1 MEDAIARLSQYVNSV
16 CPVGAEAVLLVEPYL
31 EPCRFGKREN
41 LVEKGKRGGYVYFVL
56 KGITRSF
63 WMENGAE
70 YSTSFAAE
78 GALVYSMDE
87 LYSGQPSQ
95 EYVQAIEEVEALRL
109 PVEVW
114 QRVTSGNIE
123 WCAYFLQLH
132 QREYLRIHR
141 THKERLTLDAAA
153 RYRSFCA
160 AFPEVCN
167 RSPLV
172 YIASYLGIAPATLS
186 RIRAGRRK

>member
-1 MEDAIARLSQYVNSV
+1 MEERITRLSEYINKV
-16 CPVGAEAVLLVEPYL
+16 CPVGAEAFSSVVPYL

-41 LVEKGKRGGYVYFVL
+41 LVREGRRGGYVYFL
-56 KGITRSF
+56 LRGITRSF
-63 WMENGAE
+63 WVEDGTE
-70 YSTSFAAE
+70 YSTSFSTE

-87 LYSGQPSQ
+87 LYSGQPSR
-95 EYVQAIEEVEALRL
+95 EYVQAIEPVEALRL

-114 QRVTSGNIE
+114 RRVTSGNIE
-123 WCAYFLQLH
+123 WCAYFLRLH
-132 QREYLRIHR
+132 EREYLRIHR

-153 RYRSFCA
+153 RYRSFRA
-160 AFPEVCN
+160 SFPEVCK

-172 YIASYLGIAPATLS
+172 YIASYLGIDPATLS